1 MFILY
6 VIISDTWSMSRGSKK
21 NTRVQKYLGTT
32 HHIVLYSALAARIKH
47 KYTRT
52 STKSK
57 RGAGT
62 PKNPKVILS
71 RCP

>member
-1 MFILY
+1 MQIMFASIFN
-6 VIISDTWSMSRGSKK
+6 TSRG
-21 NTRVQKYLGTT
+21 TPILCCTIT
-32 HHIVLYSALAARIKH
+32 DLVLYCIQLQPPVQNIINTQVHQQKNL
-47 KYTRT
+47 
-52 STKSK
+52 